1 MEQIEVLMATY
12 NGERYVAQQIDSL
25 LKQSFQS
32 FRLVIRDDG
41 STDNTREV
49 IGAYADRYPGR
60 ISVHPDHHNL
70 GVIGNFSTLL
80 EKSQAPY
87 AMLCDQDDV
96 WLPRKIADSL
106 QAFKQLEAHYGADT
120 PLLLHT
126 DLVVVDESL
135 AVIAPSFLT
144 QSRLQTGHD
153 FGRLLVKNNVTG
165 CTAVLNRALI
175 RRAVPIPPE
184 SLMHDWWLAL
194 VGAAFGQVAYMPG
207 REILYRQHAGN
218 VAGQINYNWA
228 YISRSFGAGWRANR
242 RRGILRTIKQAQL
255 FRDRYYS
262 HLPANYRKILDAFIS
277 VENENFFTKRINLLR
292 YGLRDAS
299 FVRTLGMLLAV

>member
-1 MEQIEVLMATY
+1 MEQVEVLMATY
-12 NGERYVAQQIDSL
+12 NGERYIAQQIDSL
-25 LKQSFQS
+25 LKQNFQS

-41 STDNTREV
+41 STDNTRQV
-49 IGAYADRYPGR
+49 IGAYAARYPDR
-60 ISVHPDHHNL
+60 ISVCPDHHNL
-70 GVIGNFSTLL
+70 GVIGNFSALL

-87 AMLCDQDDV
+87 VMLCDQDDV
-96 WLPRKIADSL
+96 WLPEKIANTL
-106 QAFKQLEAHYGADT
+106 EAFKPLEANYGAQT

-126 DLVVVDESL
+126 DLVVVDESM

-144 QSRLQTGHD
+144 QSHLQTGHD

-165 CTAVLNRALI
+165 CTSILNRALI
-175 RRAVPIPPE
+175 RRAVPIPPQ

-194 VGAAFGQVAYMPG
+194 VGAAFGQVSYLPR
-207 REILYRQHAGN
+207 REILYRQHAAN

-228 YISRSFGAGWRANR
+228 YISRNFGAGWRANR
-242 RRGILRTIKQAQL
+242 RRGILLTIKQAEL
-255 FRDRYYS
+255 FRDRFYPD
-262 HLPANYRKILDAFIS
+262 LPMQHRKILDAFIRMQ
-277 VENENFFTKRINLLR
+277 NEGFFKKRIDLLR

>member
-25 LKQSFQS
+25 LAQSFQS

-49 IGAYADRYPGR
+49 IGAYAARYPER
-60 ISVHPDHHNL
+60 ISVCPDHHNL

-87 AMLCDQDDV
+87 VMLCDQDDV
-96 WLPRKIADSL
+96 WLPQKIANTL
-106 QAFKQLEAHYGADT
+106 KAFKQLETNYGAET

-135 AVIAPSFLT
+135 AVIAPSFLE
-144 QSRLQTGHD
+144 QSRLQTGHN

-165 CTAVLNRALI
+165 CTAALNRALI
-175 RRAVPIPPE
+175 RRAIPIPPE

-194 VGAAFGQVAYMPG
+194 VGAAFGQVSYMPR

-228 YISRSFGAGWRANR
+228 YISRKFGAGWRANR
-242 RRGILRTIKQAQL
+242 RRGILRTIKQAEL
-255 FRDRYYS
+255 FRDRYYRN
-262 HLPANYRKILDAFIS
+262 LPANYQRILDAFIS
-277 VENENFFTKRINLLR
+277 MENEGFFKKRINLLR

-299 FVRTLGMLLAV
+299 FVRTLGMLIAV